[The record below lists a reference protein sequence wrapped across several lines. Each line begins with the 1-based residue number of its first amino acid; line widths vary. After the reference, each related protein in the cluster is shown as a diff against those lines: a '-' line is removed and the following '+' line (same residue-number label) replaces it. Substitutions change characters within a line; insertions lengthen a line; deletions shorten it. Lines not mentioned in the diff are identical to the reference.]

1 MIPKKNIHSKHR
13 MFVFVLSFSLLKAE
27 VVILIYFLIIMQKD
41 INSVYEEILNLC
53 LRDTVISSKYEGFK
67 SDVTKSR

>member
-1 MIPKKNIHSKHR
+1 
-13 MFVFVLSFSLLKAE
+13 
-27 VVILIYFLIIMQKD
+27 MQKD